1 MSSKTDD
8 YLDDNIHHAV
18 LFERYKTGQ
27 SRKILRYVRAAN
39 KQIAEYVMRH
49 SFETKKQYV
58 IGTKKVREYVK
69 ELVETLK
76 RIIRKDI
83 VALISEESD
92 FVTET
97 SPIELDDNV
106 NEERLINDI
115 MFDTFSDTDTISSY
129 LEGLG
134 ERIYKTW
141 DAQFRV
147 AYMTGIDS
155 KEVVKAVLG

>member
-1 MSSKTDD
+1 MSKIDD

-27 SRKILRYVRAAN
+27 SRKILKYARAAN
-39 KQIAEYVMRH
+39 KQIAEYVLKH
-49 SFETKKQYV
+49 SFETKRQYAA
-58 IGTKKVREYVK
+58 GTRQVREYVK
-69 ELVETLK
+69 ELVAILK
-76 RIIRKDI
+76 RIIRKDM
-83 VALISEESD
+83 VALITEEKEFAAD
-92 FVTET
+92 A
-97 SPIELDDNV
+97 SPAELDKDING
-106 NEERLINDI
+106 ERVLNDI

-129 LEGLG
+129 LESLG
-134 ERIYKTW
+134 ERIYKAW